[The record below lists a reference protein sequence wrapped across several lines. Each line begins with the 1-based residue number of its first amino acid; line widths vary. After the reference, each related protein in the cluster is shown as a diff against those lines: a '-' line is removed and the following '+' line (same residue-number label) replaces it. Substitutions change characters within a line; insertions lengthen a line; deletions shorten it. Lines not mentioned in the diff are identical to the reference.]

1 MVTLIL
7 FVLIFGV
14 VVISHEFGHF
24 LLAKA
29 NGIHV
34 IEFSVGMGP
43 NLFSFQKGDTKYSL
57 KLLPIG
63 GACMFEGEDGLNEK
77 EDGEDHSGSFLNA
90 NVWARIS
97 TVLAGP
103 VFNFI
108 LGFIIAFIMVN
119 LIVIRD
125 PVATEIVDGGAAQ
138 EAGLQ
143 PGDRILSLNG
153 SKIHLYEEIQLFTL
167 TYRGGNVT
175 VQYERDG
182 VKGTTTLTPKYDE
195 SAGRYMIGIS
205 NADFVQLSGLDC
217 FRYSWYEMRYCVTMT
232 WKSLAMLVQG
242 QVSRQDVAGPVGI
255 AVNVVG
261 KTYESTKDYGWQ
273 NVLVNMLN
281 ITLMLTVNLG
291 ILNLLPIPA
300 LDGGRLVFLI
310 WEAITHKP
318 VPPEKEGMVHFIGL
332 VFFMVLMVFLLFN
345 DLVNIFGKSIRD
357 ILLSVDKEHT
367 AWYALFTFA
376 EDAILISFS
385 CWSANKP

>member
-14 VVISHEFGHF
+14 VVVSHEFGHF

-97 TVLAGP
+97 TVVAGP

-108 LGFIIAFIMVN
+108 LGFIVAFIMVN
-119 LIVIRD
+119 MLVAVRD
-125 PVATEIVDGGAAQ
+125 PVATEVVDGGAAQ

-143 PGDRILSLNG
+143 PGDRILALNG
-153 SKIHLYEEIQLFTL
+153 SKIHLFEEIQLFCMP
-167 TYRGGNVT
+167 YRGGEVT
-175 VQYERDG
+175 VQSERDG
-182 VKGTTTLTPKYDE
+182 VKGTTTLTPQYDE
-195 SAGRYMIGIS
+195 SAGYYMVGIM
-205 NADFVQLSGLDC
+205 NADFVEMSGLNS
-217 FRYSWYEMRYCVTMT
+217 FRYAWYEMRYCVKMT
-232 WKSLAMLVQG
+232 WKSLEMLVQG

-261 KTYESTKDYGWQ
+261 KTYETAKDYGWQ
-273 NVLVNMLN
+273 SVLLSMLN

-291 ILNLLPIPA
+291 ILNLLPVPA
-300 LDGGRLVFLI
+300 LDGGRLVFLL
-310 WEAITHKP
+310 WEAITHRP
-318 VPPEKEGMVHFIGL
+318 VPPEKEGIVHFIGL
-332 VFFMVLMVFLLFN
+332 MFFMVLMVFLLFN
-345 DLVNIFGKSIRD
+345 DLVNIFG
-357 ILLSVDKEHT
+357 
-367 AWYALFTFA
+367 
-376 EDAILISFS
+376 
-385 CWSANKP
+385 

>member
-14 VVISHEFGHF
+14 VVVSHEFGHF

-97 TVLAGP
+97 TVVAGP

-108 LGFIIAFIMVN
+108 LGFIVAFIMVN
-119 LIVIRD
+119 MLVAVRD
-125 PVATEIVDGGAAQ
+125 PVATEVVDGGAAQ

-143 PGDRILSLNG
+143 PGDRILALNG
-153 SKIHLYEEIQLFTL
+153 SKIHLFEEIQLFCM
-167 TYRGGNVT
+167 TYRGGEVT

-182 VKGTTTLTPKYDE
+182 VKGTTTLTPQYDE
-195 SAGRYMIGIS
+195 SAGYYMVGIM
-205 NADFVQLSGLDC
+205 NADFVEMSGLNS
-217 FRYSWYEMRYCVTMT
+217 FRYAWYEMRYCVKMT
-232 WKSLAMLVQG
+232 WKSLEMLVQG

-261 KTYESTKDYGWQ
+261 KTYETAKDYGWQ
-273 NVLVNMLN
+273 SVLLSMLN

-291 ILNLLPIPA
+291 ILNLLPVPA
-300 LDGGRLVFLI
+300 LDGGRLVFLL
-310 WEAITHKP
+310 WEAITHRP
-318 VPPEKEGMVHFIGL
+318 VPPEKEGIVHFIGL
-332 VFFMVLMVFLLFN
+332 MFFMVLMVFLLFN
-345 DLVNIFGKSIRD
+345 DLVNIFG
-357 ILLSVDKEHT
+357 
-367 AWYALFTFA
+367 
-376 EDAILISFS
+376 
-385 CWSANKP
+385 

>member
-43 NLFSFQKGDTKYSL
+43 NLFSFQKGDTRYSL

-63 GACMFEGEDGLNEK
+63 GACLFEGEDGLNEK

-108 LGFIIAFIMVN
+108 LGFIVAFIMVN
-119 LIVIRD
+119 MLVAVRD

-138 EAGLQ
+138 EAGLL
-143 PGDRILSLNG
+143 PGDRILALNG
-153 SKIHLYEEIQLFTL
+153 SKIHLFEEIQLFCM
-167 TYRGGNVT
+167 TYRGGEVT

-182 VKGTTTLTPKYDE
+182 VKGTTTLTPQYDE
-195 SAGRYMIGIS
+195 SVGYYMIGIK
-205 NADFVQLSGLDC
+205 NAHFVELSGLNS
-217 FRYSWYEMRYCVTMT
+217 FRYAWYEMRYCVKMT
-232 WKSLAMLVQG
+232 WKSLEMLVQG

-261 KTYESTKDYGWQ
+261 KTYETVKDYGWQ
-273 NVLVNMLN
+273 SVLLSMLN

-332 VFFMVLMVFLLFN
+332 MFFMVLMVFLLFN
-345 DLVNIFGKSIRD
+345 DLVNIFG
-357 ILLSVDKEHT
+357 
-367 AWYALFTFA
+367 
-376 EDAILISFS
+376 
-385 CWSANKP
+385 